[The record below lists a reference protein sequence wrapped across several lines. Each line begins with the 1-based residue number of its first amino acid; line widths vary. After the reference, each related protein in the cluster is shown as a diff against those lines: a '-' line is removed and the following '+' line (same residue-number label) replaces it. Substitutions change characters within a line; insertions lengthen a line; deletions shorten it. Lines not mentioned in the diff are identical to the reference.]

1 MKQPRL
7 GDLAQTFERVLM
19 QLLLVV
25 IIAFKLITI
34 ILLVP
39 MLSLQ
44 LFVRIVSNDPVVPAA
59 MYMSD

>member
-44 LFVRIVSNDPVVPAA
+44 LFVRIVSNYPVVPTA